1 LDETDNLSDDHM
13 AQLDGL
19 MQFIIE
25 MRQTARA
32 NKDWATS
39 DKIRD
44 TLAAID
50 IELKD
55 GKEGTKWN
63 VKK

>member
-1 LDETDNLSDDHM
+1 M
-13 AQLDGL
+13 QLDGL

-25 MRQTARA
+25 LRQNARTQ
-32 NKDWATS
+32 KDWTTS

-44 TLAAID
+44 TLNAIE

-55 GKEGTKWN
+55 GKEGTKWGL
-63 VKK
+63 KK